1 MTDKVFTLELL
12 NKAKRKDKRYKHE
25 RNRLINVV
33 QSKVKSLEYQQVT
46 TDVVY
51 EIFDY
56 ESYKN
61 GTVDVGLIKR
71 TILQFFHSFER
82 VDNEYDKRRSDYLF
96 GQLINED
103 GSPEPRKRQS
113 NSDDFFLYL
122 EAILIHIFENKK
134 ISQDE
139 KTILKWLQEFGLLTS
154 DQVYHYNL
162 FRHVSKYEKLN
173 EKQKREFSKIKMK
186 INLNIDI
193 EYIPDELLLE
203 RVSQKRELTDKEH
216 YKIYRDFTMY
226 IVDIL
231 KERFNYTLKKFER
244 NKLINV
250 YPKKYAIEY
259 LTDSNGEVVTI
270 TDDKGLEYNT
280 KKVKLS
286 LDEIRIIDDIEKKII
301 EELGFD
307 NLYGTQKYFN
317 QKFMKEYNKVLSNGI
332 EVNGE
337 IRYFESVFR
346 VFALKKRFTNIEK
359 EKYINSNDRLKVFYE
374 SKKKIMIGNY
384 RKEFKKLVDKK
395 SNSQTYYFIEKETK
409 KYTSKV
415 IGDKSKF
422 EDKLHQSTNR
432 LESYHNKFKE
442 LSSKYINELFVDDL
456 TKKHTNIF

>member
-113 NSDDFFLYL
+113 NSDDFSLYL

-154 DQVYHYNL
+154 DQVHHYNL

-173 EKQKREFSKIKMK
+173 EKQKKEFSKF
-186 INLNIDI
+186 
-193 EYIPDELLLE
+193 
-203 RVSQKRELTDKEH
+203 R
-216 YKIYRDFTMY
+216 
-226 IVDIL
+226 
-231 KERFNYTLKKFER
+231 
-244 NKLINV
+244 
-250 YPKKYAIEY
+250 
-259 LTDSNGEVVTI
+259 
-270 TDDKGLEYNT
+270 
-280 KKVKLS
+280 
-286 LDEIRIIDDIEKKII
+286 
-301 EELGFD
+301 
-307 NLYGTQKYFN
+307 
-317 QKFMKEYNKVLSNGI
+317 LSN
-332 EVNGE
+332 
-337 IRYFESVFR
+337 
-346 VFALKKRFTNIEK
+346 
-359 EKYINSNDRLKVFYE
+359 
-374 SKKKIMIGNY
+374 
-384 RKEFKKLVDKK
+384 
-395 SNSQTYYFIEKETK
+395 
-409 KYTSKV
+409 
-415 IGDKSKF
+415 
-422 EDKLHQSTNR
+422 
-432 LESYHNKFKE
+432 
-442 LSSKYINELFVDDL
+442 
-456 TKKHTNIF
+456 